1 MNKYLK
7 YYFISICVLIISGCA
22 SSAVIITGE
31 TRQEINPNQVIVYS
45 EMPPNSLIIGIVTAS
60 SGSGWTAQGDMNY
73 AIRAPKKQA
82 ARIGANGIVIE
93 NVDKNVSVYISES
106 TTVLGS
112 EHTISGKAIYV
123 STN

>member
-73 AIRAPKKQA
+73 AIRALKKQA

-112 EHTISGKAIYV
+112 IMQQFFCKLRF
-123 STN
+123 

>member
-73 AIRAPKKQA
+73 AIQALKKQA

-93 NVDKNVSVYISES
+93 NIDKNISVYTSES